1 MFRFFVNDFATTT
14 QGVDITWA
22 WQLGRHTVGAASN
35 FTSTRVHSLLG
46 GVIDRRRVASRIA
59 GVRRPCRRRGYAV
72 AMPIFFFSSASAS
85 APAPGEGVDSALS
98 MSSSMVPPTSAS
110 WS

>member
-1 MFRFFVNDFATTT
+1 MCEPFLPRRADRVCGEVAQPGARQRDQHYLAGAG
-14 QGVDITWA
+14 QEAPSPGVD
-22 WQLGRHTVGAASN
+22 
-35 FTSTRVHSLLG
+35 
-46 GVIDRRRVASRIA
+46 
-59 GVRRPCRRRGYAV
+59 GYAV

-85 APAPGEGVDSALS
+85 APAPGEGVDRALS